1 MRLAAGAPLEA
12 LEAYL
17 CGADALQLLHESAA
31 PLLSGR
37 LLEAVR
43 LLRRDLHN
51 NAAQACLALERWEEA
66 AECAGVALE
75 VEPANVKALFRRA
88 TARVSAGDAA
98 HAAQARADL
107 EAVCELQPRNA
118 AAQSLLRSPMLSGT

>member
-1 MRLAAGAPLEA
+1 M
-12 LEAYL
+12 
-17 CGADALQLLHESAA
+17 
-31 PLLSGR
+31 
-37 LLEAVR
+37 R

-66 AECAGVALE
+66 AHCAGVALE
-75 VEPANVKALFRRA
+75 AEPANVKALFRRA

-118 AAQSLLRSPMLSGT
+118 AAQALLRSPMLMGTS